1 MCIAILNAGKVIAR
15 KKLKNCWTNN
25 DDGAGML
32 FIVNGKLKAEKFAN
46 EHYAMSDSNF
56 NLFHER
62 YMEVMSEK
70 DEGTPVL
77 VHFRIATHGLTPE
90 YLHPFMISEE
100 VGFIHNGVIH
110 GFGTAIK
117 SDTSDFADLLT
128 HIDAKSVEIL
138 DNPFV
143 EESIY
148 QFIDTTNKVVFM
160 DQTGDYRIFNE
171 SKGQWIGENWFSNDS
186 HTRSVRYYGS
196 TAVQTTNTN
205 YATRYDWLDDWTEAE
220 PAPNTIAPTGKLY
233 DCVKCKALVSVNYNA
248 ECDKCGEYIESS
260 VDDVMTTWE
269 MEQSSPKN
277 IW

>member
-1 MCIAILNAGKVIAR
+1 MCIAILNAGKTINR

-32 FIVNGKLKAEKFAN
+32 FIVDGKLNAEKFPN
-46 EHYAMSDSNF
+46 ENYMKSDSNF

-62 YMEVMSEK
+62 YLEVMKQK

-77 VHFRIATHGLTPE
+77 VHFRIATHGLTPD

-110 GFGTAIK
+110 GFGTAQK
-117 SDTSDFADLLT
+117 SDTSDFADLLV
-128 HIDAKSVEIL
+128 HINANSVEVL

-148 QFIDTTNKVVFM
+148 QFIDTTNKLVFM

-186 HTRSVRYYGS
+186 HSQSVRYYGS
-196 TAVQTTNTN
+196 TAVKTTNTN
-205 YATRYDWLDDWTEAE
+205 YATRYDWLDYESESTTA
-220 PAPNTIAPTGKLY
+220 NTTAPTGKLY
-233 DCVKCKALVSVNYNA
+233 DCKKCKALVSVTYDA

-260 VDDVMTTWE
+260 VEDVMATMDRE
-269 MEQSSPKN
+269 NFKD